1 MRSKFLEDFM
11 RGKVPDIV
19 REYIKVGDKLPVND
33 AWRRDNHEKV
43 IAVLKYLEDWD
54 TCNARGSSEK
64 CSFCGETIR
73 NSEYTKDVFCYPA
86 SYLHNIWNHN
96 VTPDA
101 RLIRAAKESGF

>member
-1 MRSKFLEDFM
+1 M

-19 REYIKVGDKLPVND
+19 KEYIKVGENLKVDD

-54 TCNARGSSEK
+54 TCNARGRRAE
-64 CSFCGETIR
+64 CSFCGESIR
-73 NSEYTKDVFCYPA
+73 NSEYTREVFCYPA
-86 SYLHNIWNHN
+86 GYLHYIWNHN

-101 RLIRAAKESGF
+101 RLIRAAKEAGY